1 MGISSTLIEKLTVN
15 DGAIEQSNFD
25 DYPILRLK
33 QTPPQIDIHFIP
45 GGDAPHGMGE
55 PVIGPVAAAVAN
67 AVFAVSKQRLRELPL
82 KLEV

>member
-1 MGISSTLIEKLTVN
+1 MGLSSTLIEKLTVK

-33 QTPPQIDIHFIP
+33 QTPSQIDIHFIP
-45 GGDAPHGMGE
+45 GGDAPSGMGE

-67 AVFAVSKQRLRELPL
+67 AVFALTAQRLRELPL